1 MNSFSNIRLKE
12 NNKEAIITIDR
23 PKFLNALNQKTLEE
37 IDSAFNILSKNNTL
51 RGIVITGEG
60 EKAFVAGADINEFLN
75 VDRDNA
81 KQICKNGHK
90 VFSKIEN
97 FKIPVI
103 AAVNG
108 FALGGGSEL
117 ALACHMRLAT
127 KNAKFS
133 QPEVNLG
140 IIPGYGGTQRLA
152 QLIGKG
158 KALELM
164 CTAEMISADEA
175 LNLGLVNYVSE
186 NKEDMLSKASEII
199 KTISRKAPKAIE
211 NVIKSLNAKYD
222 ENKDGYKTEIELFS
236 ECCATKDFVEGTKA
250 FLEKRCPDFKGE

>member
-1 MNSFSNIRLKE
+1 MNSFSNIRLEE

>member
-1 MNSFSNIRLKE
+1 MNSFSNIKLEE

-51 RGIVITGEG
+51 RGVVITGEG

>member
-1 MNSFSNIRLKE
+1 MNSFSNIKLEE

-37 IDSAFNILSKNNTL
+37 IDSAFSILSKNNTL
-51 RGIVITGEG
+51 RGVVITGEG

-75 VDRDNA
+75 IDMDNA
-81 KQICKNGHK
+81 KKICENGHK